1 MKRPKIF
8 RLCPAPLS
16 YLSEFR
22 TTFRLDM
29 LSFSDQ
35 VKILREENVILPGGW
50 AAAMETEGFEVFET
64 LYNDMG
70 LQLQWAS
77 EMKSGLLKYAAALSE
92 IHFQIFKEQVKFFDP
107 DIIYIH
113 AGAYFE
119 ISLDVKHRE
128 EIRSVLQKPVI
139 ITGFWGDELPSQF
152 TYKEYFKDVDFMF
165 CASSH
170 YEKKFI
176 EAGIPAKSIGAC
188 FDESI
193 RYVPSKDKNHE
204 FVFCGNTGY
213 KSTDHIERYEK
224 LVEIMSKSNL
234 YLLANEHPAKNGS
247 RIKKIIRNQLFGLM
261 SFLPEAYLQA
271 LKKLFKYLRSKRF
284 FMSESG
290 YRYLKSRKSLHVLR
304 TVFMDVVRSKEVIGV
319 QTPAVEA
326 PSGSPHENSYKDN
339 YFNNKEPLFKLFPER
354 VGRLFLKGTD
364 YLSFLAD
371 SKIVL
376 NIHRDED
383 ADVGNIRCF
392 EVTGVG
398 SCLVTDKGPE
408 LKEFFDVENE
418 IVTYDS
424 IEECLEKVDY
434 LLSHPEEMERISKNG
449 QRATLSRHLLKH
461 RTKET
466 GVKLRELLV
475 AMESSPAYR
484 VRSPLVVHAVYDI
497 EKHPISYDIAFFLQA
512 SEIYKKINNAD
523 DLVTSILWPKDIKN
537 CPGVSKDADL
547 AVNADARSFRIKH
560 VMMQLVDLFESQAV
574 IQVKDR
580 NLPESLFDL
589 SVKNQRIIPF
599 PPPEVVHHS
608 YYYRLV
614 NENPELVSGF
624 SASAQAHQYVNDFIC
639 SNGLGPKI
647 LCITLRQY
655 KFDPQRNSNM
665 LAWEAFLD
673 RVDQKKY
680 SVVVIP
686 DTDQFSRSDS
696 RLLRE
701 HVMFTPAC
709 FDVDLRFALYERA
722 FLNMFVNNGP
732 GTVAGLNPK
741 IRFLKFKLLAPNV
754 PHCTKEFLLELGYEI
769 GKSPEYMNKFQ
780 KWVWNDD
787 DSEIL
792 WKEFKDMEK
801 LIESSQDI
809 EQKSVEQ
816 LLR

>member
-16 YLSEFR
+16 YLSKFR
-22 TTFRLDM
+22 TTFRLDR
-29 LSFSDQ
+29 LSFFDQ

-50 AAAMETEGFEVFET
+50 AAAMEAEGFEVFET

-70 LQLQWAS
+70 LQFQWAS
-77 EMKSGLLKYAAALSE
+77 EMRAGLLNYATALSE
-92 IHFQIFKEQVKFFDP
+92 IHFQIFKEQVMFFDP
-107 DIIYIH
+107 DIIYIN
-113 AGAYFE
+113 AGAFFE
-119 ISLDVKHRE
+119 VSLDVKHRE

-139 ITGFWGDELPSQF
+139 ITGYWGDELPSQF

-165 CASSH
+165 CANSH
-170 YEKKFI
+170 YERKFV
-176 EAGIPAKSIGAC
+176 EAGIPAMSIGNC
-188 FDESI
+188 FDDSI
-193 RYVPSKDKNHE
+193 KYVPSKDKNHE

-234 YLLANEHPAKNGS
+234 YLLASEPLEENGS

-271 LKKLFKYLRSKRF
+271 LKKLFKYLRSKRL

-290 YRYLKSRKSLHVLR
+290 YRYLKSRKSIHALR
-304 TVFMDVVRSKEVIGV
+304 TVYRDVVRSKEVIGV
-319 QTPAVEA
+319 QSPAVGA
-326 PSGSPHENSYKDN
+326 PGGSPHENSYKDN
-339 YFNNKEPLFKLFPER
+339 YFNNKKPLFKLFPER

-398 SCLVTDKGPE
+398 SCLVTDKGQK
-408 LKEFFDVENE
+408 LKEFFDTENE

-424 IEECLEKVDY
+424 IDECLEKIKY
-434 LLSHPEEMERISKNG
+434 LLAHPEEIERISKNG
-449 QRATLSRHLLKH
+449 QRATFSRHLLKH
-461 RTKET
+461 RTKEIGT
-466 GVKLRELLV
+466 KLRGLL
-475 AMESSPAYR
+475 ATKESSPAFR
-484 VRSPLVVHAVYDI
+484 VRKPLVVHAVYDI

-512 SEIYKKINNAD
+512 SEIYKKIHNAD

-537 CPGVSKDADL
+537 CPGVSKDADM
-547 AVNADARSFRIKH
+547 AVNADARSFRIGH

-580 NLPESLFDL
+580 SLPESLFDL
-589 SVKNQRIIPF
+589 SEKNSRIIPF
-599 PPPEVVHHS
+599 PPPEAAHHS

-624 SASAQAHQYVNDFIC
+624 SASAQAHQYVDDFIR
-639 SNGLGPKI
+639 SNGLGPKV

-655 KFDPQRNSNM
+655 KFDLQRNSDM
-665 LAWEAFLD
+665 PAWEAFLD
-673 RVDQKKY
+673 RVDQKEY
-680 SVVVIP
+680 SIVVVP
-686 DTDQFSRSDS
+686 DTDQFSSNDS
-696 RLLRE
+696 RMLRDQ
-701 HVMFTPAC
+701 VSFTPAC

-780 KWVWNDD
+780 KWVWKDD
-787 DSEIL
+787 DAETL
-792 WKEFKDMEK
+792 WSEFKKMES
-801 LIESSQDI
+801 LIESSQYV
-809 EQKSVEQ
+809 EQKSGEQ

>member
-1 MKRPKIF
+1 MSRPKIF
-8 RLCPAPLS
+8 RLCPAPLV
-16 YLSEFR
+16 YLNEFR
-22 TTFRLDM
+22 TVYKLDKM
-29 LSFSDQ
+29 SFADQ
-35 VKILREENVILPGGW
+35 LRILREENVILPGGW
-50 AAAMETEGFEVFET
+50 AAAMEAEGFEVFET

-70 LQLQWAS
+70 LQFQWVS
-77 EMKSGLLKYAAALSE
+77 EFRPSLLNYAAILSE
-92 IHFQIFKEQVKFFDP
+92 FHFQIFKEQVRFFDP

-119 ISLDVKHRE
+119 VSLDVKHRE

-139 ITGFWGDELPSQF
+139 VTGFWGDELPSQF
-152 TYKEYFKDVDFMF
+152 IYKEYFKDVDFMF

-170 YEKKFI
+170 YEKKFV
-176 EAGIPAKSIGAC
+176 EAGIPAMSIGAC
-188 FDESI
+188 FDDSI
-193 RYVPSKDKNHE
+193 KYVPSKDKSHE

-224 LVEIMSKSNL
+224 LVEIASKSNL
-234 YLLANEHPAKNGS
+234 YLLANEPPGNRKS
-247 RIKKIIRNQLFGLM
+247 IKKIIRKQFFGLM
-261 SFLPEAYLQA
+261 SILPETFLQS
-271 LKKLFKYLRSKRF
+271 LKELFKKARGKRF
-284 FMSESG
+284 FMPDSV
-290 YRYLKSRKSLHVLR
+290 YRYLKSRKSLHALR
-304 TVFMDVVRSKEVIGV
+304 TVFRDVVRSKETTGV
-319 QTPAVEA
+319 QAPA
-326 PSGSPHENSYKDN
+326 HENSYKDN
-339 YFNNKEPLFKLFPER
+339 YFNKKKPIAKLFPGR

-398 SCLVTDKGPE
+398 SCLVTDKGRE
-408 LKEFFDVENE
+408 LKEFFDVEND

-424 IEECLEKVDY
+424 IDECLEKVNY
-434 LLSHPEEMERISKNG
+434 LLAHPEEIERISKNG

-466 GVKLRELLV
+466 GAKLRELLA
-475 AMESSPAYR
+475 AMESSPSYR

-512 SEIYKKINNAD
+512 SEIYKKIHNAD
-523 DLVTSILWPKDIKN
+523 DLLTSILWPKDIKN
-537 CPGVSKDADL
+537 CPGVSKDADM

-560 VMMQLVDLFESQAV
+560 VMMQMVDLFESQAV

-580 NLPESLFDL
+580 SLPESLFDF
-589 SVKNQRIIPF
+589 SEKNPRIIPF

-624 SASAQAHQYVNDFIC
+624 SASAQAHQYVDDFIR
-639 SNGLGPKI
+639 SNGLGPNI

-655 KFDPQRNSNM
+655 KFDPQRNSDM
-665 LAWEAFLD
+665 PAWEAFLD

-680 SVVVIP
+680 SIVVIP
-686 DTDQFSRSDS
+686 DTDQFSNSDS
-696 RLLRE
+696 RMLRD
-701 HVMFTPAC
+701 HVTFTPAC

-780 KWVWNDD
+780 KWVWKDD
-787 DSEIL
+787 DVETL
-792 WKEFKDMEK
+792 WSEFKKMES
-801 LIESSQDI
+801 LIESSQDV

-816 LLR
+816 LSR